1 MIYGYARVSTT
12 DQDLTVQVEKLKAAG
27 CVTIRSEK
35 VSGSSTKGR
44 AELTTL
50 LEFIRDG
57 DTLVVTR
64 LDRLARSLADLM
76 TLAERL
82 KDAGAT
88 LRCTDQQ
95 VDTSDVAGR
104 AFFQMLGVF
113 AEFETELRRERQA
126 EGIAK
131 AKAEGRYKGRPRGLD
146 HDKVRQLY
154 ANGVSAIT
162 IAKQMGC
169 SRSAVYK
176 VIGAGKDNNL
186 QKFLINNFRIRFE
199 RITINWI

>member
-12 DQDLTVQVEKLKAAG
+12 EQDLTVQIEKLKAAG
-27 CVTIRSEK
+27 CHTVRSEK

-44 AELTTL
+44 AELATL
-50 LEFIRDG
+50 LESLRDG

-76 TLAERL
+76 VLAESL
-82 KDAGAT
+82 QIKGAT
-88 LRCTDQQ
+88 LKCTEQQ
-95 VDTSDVAGR
+95 VDTSDAAGR

-146 HDKVRQLY
+146 HDKVRKLY

-169 SRSAVYK
+169 SQ
-176 VIGAGKDNNL
+176 IGRAHV
-186 QKFLINNFRIRFE
+186 
-199 RITINWI
+199 

>member
-12 DQDLTVQVEKLKAAG
+12 EQDLTVQIEKLKAAG
-27 CVTIRSEK
+27 CHTVRGEK

-44 AELTTL
+44 VELATL
-50 LEFIRDG
+50 LEFLREG

-76 TLAERL
+76 VLAERL
-82 KDAGAT
+82 QTMGVALK
-88 LRCTDQQ
+88 CTEQQ
-95 VDTSDVAGR
+95 VDTSDAAGR

-113 AEFETELRRERQA
+113 AEFETALRKERQA

-131 AKAEGRYKGRPRGLD
+131 AKAEGRYKGRPRALNHEKIKRLHSD
-146 HDKVRQLY
+146 
-154 ANGVSAIT
+154 GVSVIA

-176 VIGAGKDNNL
+176 VLG
-186 QKFLINNFRIRFE
+186 
-199 RITINWI
+199 